1 MFERISPFQ
10 HQKRIFMTKFENCLI
25 GFIELGI
32 DYLVFW
38 GKKGEFLFVIKLI
51 MMSEFSVI
59 KDNHQESSD

>member
-1 MFERISPFQ
+1 
-10 HQKRIFMTKFENCLI
+10 MTKFENCLI